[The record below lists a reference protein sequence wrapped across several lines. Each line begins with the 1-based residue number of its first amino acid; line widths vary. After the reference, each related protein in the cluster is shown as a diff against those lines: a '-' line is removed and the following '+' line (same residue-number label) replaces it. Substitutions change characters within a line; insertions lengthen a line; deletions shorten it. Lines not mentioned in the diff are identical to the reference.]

1 MQYFSNGYVE
11 RVNGCNFF
19 FERQTARRQKQK
31 DINTISVTNVARDAI
46 DGSDLC
52 WKKKI
57 SRSNQ
62 EIFQV
67 CIGIDNGNFDNV

>member
-1 MQYFSNGYVE
+1 MDAI
-11 RVNGCNFF
+11 FF
-19 FERQTARRQKQK
+19 FEHQTARRQKQK
-31 DINTISVTNVARDAI
+31 DINTISVTNVARDARQ
-46 DGSDLC
+46 LRFVLE
-52 WKKKI
+52 KKI

>member
-1 MQYFSNGYVE
+1 MDAI
-11 RVNGCNFF
+11 FF

-31 DINTISVTNVARDAI
+31 DKNTISVTNVARDVRR
-46 DGSDLC
+46 LRFVLE
-52 WKKKI
+52 KKI

>member
-1 MQYFSNGYVE
+1 MNAIFFERLSRMGEWMQ
-11 RVNGCNFF
+11 FF
-19 FERQTARRQKQK
+19 FKRQTARWQKQK
-31 DINTISVTNVARDAI
+31 DINTISVTNVTRDARR
-46 DGSDLC
+46 LRFVLE
-52 WKKKI
+52 KKI